1 MSTDVLSIYQHIAQA
16 ITDSIREEWQRAHML
31 IERQEGMIKFGN
43 GKYTDE
49 TAYLKPFKVGDDA
62 GDDIVFE
69 LNDLHALTTAGGN
82 NRWNF
87 LWFTVLPSGAYEIDF
102 IWNQDKED
110 KLNHLVQTEN
120 FSQAARS
127 AALLAFDQGQA
138 ERRSPLVYERLVREA
153 AKLIP
158 EEWTS
163 AWVSLRE
170 AGIGIIEHHA
180 AYQNPVEAAES
191 AFTITYSLPVLLA
204 VEELLQLKKESGH
217 PDWKQVTFRF
227 EAAGTYHATFATQP
241 ATEQAPAAGYTYE
254 GRWLAPDA
262 AAPFST

>member
-1 MSTDVLSIYQHIAQA
+1 
-16 ITDSIREEWQRAHML
+16 
-31 IERQEGMIKFGN
+31 
-43 GKYTDE
+43 
-49 TAYLKPFKVGDDA
+49 
-62 GDDIVFE
+62 
-69 LNDLHALTTAGGN
+69 
-82 NRWNF
+82 
-87 LWFTVLPSGAYEIDF
+87 
-102 IWNQDKED
+102 
-110 KLNHLVQTEN
+110 
-120 FSQAARS
+120 
-127 AALLAFDQGQA
+127 
-138 ERRSPLVYERLVREA
+138 LVYEQLVREA

-180 AYQNPVEAAES
+180 AYQNPAEAAES
-191 AFTITYSLPVLLA
+191 AFTITYSLPALLA

-254 GRWLAPDA
+254 GRWAPDA